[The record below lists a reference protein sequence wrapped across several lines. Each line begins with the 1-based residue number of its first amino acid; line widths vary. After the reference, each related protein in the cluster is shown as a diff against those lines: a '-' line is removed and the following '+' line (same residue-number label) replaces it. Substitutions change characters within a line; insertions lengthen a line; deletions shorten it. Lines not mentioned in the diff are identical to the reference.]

1 VKFASSAEAG
11 PDEQAATEARIEIT
25 RIMQLVSSNDRAVLL
40 DAGVGYTDREIAERR
55 RSTAGAI
62 RVRLSRL
69 RLKLAA

>member
-1 VKFASSAEAG
+1 
-11 PDEQAATEARIEIT
+11 
-25 RIMQLVSSNDRAVLL
+25 MQLVSSNDRAVLL